1 MAFDVSATATPSQSG
16 AALDAA
22 VDRLVAGR
30 FVVVD
35 RHGRVSDWTAA
46 AQEAFGRPAKL
57 AVGRLATHALDLAG
71 VPAVG
76 DDDALEAIVAAGEGV
91 AELRG
96 GPDGSVA
103 VSVLPVHLRDG
114 DRFSR
119 LLNALADPGGAHEDE
134 LRDRCRQVL
143 GGGDP
148 DAAPVAL
155 GDDEEPVDELPDRIV
170 GALLLFAVDGG
181 DGGGDGG
188 DGGGSGGSEPAVE
201 AVEARALDAPALP
214 DVDPAAPAAG
224 PEAEAFPPVRTGRAA
239 DAAPAATT
247 TPAPPAPAAGTA
259 SRDVPAPAGPSPVTR
274 ATVERALAE
283 DGFVLHCQPV
293 LDLATDA
300 IAQYELLIRL
310 PGPRGRV
317 LAPSA
322 FLPVAGEAGL
332 LPAVDRWVVRRAI
345 ELAARRREAGDEVRL
360 AVNLSADSLREPGI
374 TTVIEE
380 ELAITEVDPRS
391 LVLEVTEA
399 AAVTHLEQTQRL
411 ARWLRGMGCSLALDD
426 FGSTYG
432 ALRCLRQLP
441 VDFLKLDGDLVVSLT
456 ESRTN
461 RLVLDAVVGIA
472 AGIGSRTVAEWV
484 SDEETLG
491 LVREHGVDFAQG
503 FLVGRPRAMTEIW
516 PEEG

>member
-1 MAFDVSATATPSQSG
+1 MAPDVSATATPPELG
-16 AALDAA
+16 PAFEAAI
-22 VDRLVAGR
+22 DRLLAGHY
-30 FVVVD
+30 VVVD
-35 RHGRVSDWTAA
+35 RHGQVADWSAA
-46 AQEAFGRPAKL
+46 AQEAFGRAAKL
-57 AVGRLATHALDLAG
+57 AVGRLAAQALDLAD
-71 VPAVG
+71 VADPG
-76 DDDALEAIVAAGEGV
+76 DDPLGAIVAAGDGL

-96 GPDGSVA
+96 GPEGSVA
-103 VSVLPVHLRDG
+103 VAVLPVHLRDG

-119 LLNALADPGGAHEDE
+119 LLHELAEPGGAEEDE
-134 LRDRCRQVL
+134 LRERCRQVL
-143 GGGDP
+143 TGEDP
-148 DAAPVAL
+148 DVSVEPEE
-155 GDDEEPVDELPDRIV
+155 GEEPVEELPDRVV
-170 GALLLFAVDGG
+170 GALLCFAAGEAEESRPGAAADR
-181 DGGGDGG
+181 
-188 DGGGSGGSEPAVE
+188 AE
-201 AVEARALDAPALP
+201 AVGFPPPRAVAPSP
-214 DVDPAAPAAG
+214 VVPSPAAPS
-224 PEAEAFPPVRTGRAA
+224 PV
-239 DAAPAATT
+239 APTAAATT
-247 TPAPPAPAAGTA
+247 PRA
-259 SRDVPAPAGPSPVTR
+259 PSPVAPSPAAPRPVR
-274 ATVERALAE
+274 AETLVTPATLERALAE

-293 LDLATDA
+293 LDLATDE
-300 IAQYELLIRL
+300 IAQYELLLRL

-322 FLPVAGEAGL
+322 FLPIAGEAGL

-461 RLVLDAVVGIA
+461 RLVLDAIVGIA

-484 SDEETLG
+484 SDEETLA

-503 FLVGRPRAMTEIW
+503 FLVGRPRALTEVW
-516 PEEG
+516 ADEG